1 MSCCTSPRPAS
12 RNCACCRTR
21 RSRRAARPPPL
32 EANTTMKLVLATRN
46 DHKAHEFAALLA
58 PHEVVAL
65 PPEVEL
71 PPETGTTFAENALG
85 KARAAAAA
93 LGTTVIA
100 DDSGIESAAL
110 GGRPGVYS
118 ARFAGEDATDEEN
131 LAKLLREAPAGSALA
146 YVCVIALVDPGAG
159 TQLLFEGR
167 CTGTL
172 AAQPRGD
179 SGFGY
184 DPAFVPDDE
193 IPPPPGRTM
202 AELTPAEKGAI
213 SHRGRAA
220 AL

>member
-1 MSCCTSPRPAS
+1 
-12 RNCACCRTR
+12 
-21 RSRRAARPPPL
+21 
-32 EANTTMKLVLATRN
+32 MKLVLATRN

-85 KARAAAAA
+85 KARAAARA
-93 LGTTVIA
+93 LGVVAIA

-118 ARFAGEDATDEEN
+118 ARFAGDGATDEQN
-131 LAKLLREAPAGSALA
+131 LDKLLREAPAGSALA
-146 YVCVIALVDPGAG
+146 YVCAIALVDAAAQ
-159 TQLLFEGR
+159 TEELFEGR

-172 AAQPRGD
+172 AAAPRGD
-179 SGFGY
+179 GGFGY
-184 DPAFVPDDE
+184 DPAFLPDDE
-193 IPPPPGRTM
+193 IPPPAGRTM
-202 AELTPAEKGAI
+202 AELSPAEKGAI

-220 AL
+220 ALLREHLGP